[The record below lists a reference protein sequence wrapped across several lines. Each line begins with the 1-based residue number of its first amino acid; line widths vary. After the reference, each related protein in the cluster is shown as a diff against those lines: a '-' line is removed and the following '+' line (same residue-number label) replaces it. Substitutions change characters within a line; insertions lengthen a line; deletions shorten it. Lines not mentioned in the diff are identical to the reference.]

1 MRLKNI
7 AIWAIITTCICLG
20 YVKQQVE
27 VIKLGYSLR
36 DKEKSLCEMIDHN
49 RILLYNNTSLKAP
62 KYLTG
67 MIEQNELQ
75 LTFPDTDAIAKV
87 RIKRPETTQLAKS
100 SALSWKTR
108 LLDVFVPK
116 AQAASDLSR

>member
-1 MRLKNI
+1 MRLKKI
-7 AIWAIITTCICLG
+7 AVWAIISTCVCLG

-27 VIKLGYSLR
+27 VVKLSYSLR
-36 DKEKSLCEMIDHN
+36 DKEKRLSVLIDHN

-62 KYLTG
+62 QYLTG
-67 MIEQNELQ
+67 MIEQNELK
-75 LTFPDTDAIAKV
+75 LSWPDTAAVAKV
-87 RIKRPETTQLAKS
+87 RVKRGHPPQLAKS
-100 SALSWKTR
+100 TASSWKTR